1 MPKHDRKGDPTK
13 KFADLTPLQQR
24 VVKFM
29 VDQNKTSADAVEAGL
44 VSQASVDGWRASTI
58 TAWCDDYRASRPLTK
73 EELAE
78 RARDGINSLLDS
90 SLRVVRDTLV
100 NGEGQNTAV
109 RTAQWVLEGIIAQ
122 AEKQKVATPAPGMEP
137 QQSPE
142 EELQSVLRLVRR

>member
-1 MPKHDRKGDPTK
+1 MPKNNRKGDPSK
-13 KFADLTPLQQR
+13 KFSELTPLQQR

-29 VDQNKTSADAVEAGL
+29 VDQNRTQADAVEAGL

-58 TAWCDDYRASRPLTK
+58 NAWCEDYKASRPLTR

-78 RARDGINSLLDS
+78 RAQQGINSLLDS

-122 AEKQKVATPAPGMEP
+122 AAPAKTATPAPGMEP
-137 QQSPE
+137 QQSAE